1 MTFLDTIGA
10 DGATG
15 DDFPEFLSRDNKVEL
30 AASQHPI
37 FIVGGTVRQEGKFEP
52 QTFYTVKFGTPGKTT
67 KTQTGQEITVTA
79 PGWAGNSELWTLAL
93 TANDEREQ
101 QMQKI
106 KEALSTSDV
115 GYIGPC
121 FLHATKTKA
130 GNDYWK
136 IRGSRDENP
145 QTPSERPASGT
156 GAATPQ
162 TTSDED
168 IPFHHDD
175 AFLVS

>member
-15 DDFPEFLSRDNKVEL
+15 EDFPEFLSRDNKVEL
-30 AASQHPI
+30 ATSQHPI

-79 PGWAGNSELWTLAL
+79 PGWAGNSDLWTLAL
-93 TANDEREQ
+93 TANDERET

-121 FLHATKTKA
+121 FLHATKTRG

-136 IRGSRDENP
+136 IRGVRDENP
-145 QTPSERPASGT
+145 QAPSEPSNGAS
-156 GAATPQ
+156 TPQ
-162 TTSDED
+162 NDGDDS
-168 IPFHHDD
+168 IPF
-175 AFLVS
+175 AFFDSWGIEAV